1 MPKLFNFSISI
12 QSFTSKVTNNQ
23 EEQEGQNL
31 DLIWRIL
38 VVVIQSHQ
46 HHHPHHEY
54 RDHHDIMLR
63 NHKKIH
69 IHHQEEVIEKKVRSV
84 FSYTIILMIPSLP
97 PKKIKIFPVSKR
109 IEIYSTPLAILF
121 MPLAPSAWAL
131 RFIHVRTSHICFPE
145 QFSLIYQNISISPF
159 PLKASKADLY

>member
-1 MPKLFNFSISI
+1 LCIWFLFFFFFS
-12 QSFTSKVTNNQ
+12 FGWGKGAGW
-23 EEQEGQNL
+23 EEGQNL

-97 PKKIKIFPVSKR
+97 PKKNKNFLYQKG
-109 IEIYSTPLAILF
+109 LKFIL
-121 MPLAPSAWAL
+121 
-131 RFIHVRTSHICFPE
+131 HH
-145 QFSLIYQNISISPF
+145 
-159 PLKASKADLY
+159 